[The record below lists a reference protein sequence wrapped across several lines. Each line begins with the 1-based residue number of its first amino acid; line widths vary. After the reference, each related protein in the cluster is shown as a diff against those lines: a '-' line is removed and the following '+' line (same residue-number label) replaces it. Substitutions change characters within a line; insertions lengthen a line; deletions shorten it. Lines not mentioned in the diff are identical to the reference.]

1 MNEFERLKQ
10 LLLGDELQSVQH
22 IEAELLALQKTLKHP
37 EALIHH
43 IAPHFSKMLIDAS
56 SQEHAAFEK
65 AIVHALNALIE
76 HGSKESY
83 ESVISKISP
92 LIYQELHRYTTSHK
106 EQVSDLLY
114 PVVGGMISKYV
125 SQMLQDMMNDI
136 NAKIQHG
143 LSVQNIKRKIR
154 AKVQGI
160 DESELLLYESM
171 PVHVKAVLLIHKP
184 MGAVIVHR
192 VDEGDSIDE
201 PEMVASMLT
210 ALTDFINNWIH
221 KQEQFSDVNEI
232 NYGSSKIYLES
243 SGYSY
248 LAVLL
253 DGQTTQDII
262 RTTNRVLENILEHY
276 ATPIQKFDGDLSL
289 FPTHKIQALMT
300 PLFELNHHH
309 SLPSDNQTPSKWP
322 LAVIAL
328 LLLALG
334 GWLYYTQYQ
343 KEHFETMIQKRLQTD
358 PHLTLYALRTSWK
371 DHTLRI
377 EGRVPNH
384 KLKDEVFNVVMTKKF
399 PYEIDNR
406 VVVVEPLKDYAKSK
420 RLIAKQIA
428 MLNSDLHTNL
438 SCDVTDGIVTI
449 SGETASPQKL
459 KKAAEIIKE
468 LDAIKHLYINTTP
481 INGNHYNLYF
491 KSGSFTIEEEH
502 AALLERVA
510 AQLQQHPQAHLSV
523 IGYSSPSKD
532 VSHNIF
538 LAKSR
543 ANNATAALIALGI
556 APQRITT
563 QWMPQPPLF
572 SENNNSIAQ
581 CVKFY
586 WYNTVQ
592 EKK

>member
-1 MNEFERLKQ
+1 MNELERLKQ

-22 IEAELLALQKTLKHP
+22 IEEELLQLQKSLDHP

-43 IAPHFSKMLIDAS
+43 IAPHFSTMLINAS
-56 SQEHAAFEK
+56 SQEHAAFEN
-65 AIVHALNALIE
+65 AVVHALNALIE

-83 ESVISKISP
+83 ESVIEKISP

-143 LSVQNIKRKIR
+143 LSIQNIKRKIR

-160 DESELLLYESM
+160 DESELLLYESL
-171 PVHVKAVLLIHKP
+171 PVHIKAVLLIHKP

-201 PEMVASMLT
+201 PEMVGSMLT

-221 KQEQFSDVNEI
+221 KQEEFHDVNEI
-232 NYGSSKIYLES
+232 NYGGSKIYLES
-243 SGYSY
+243 SGHSY

-253 DGQTTQDII
+253 DGQTTQDVIT
-262 RTTNRVLENILEHY
+262 TTNKVLETILDNY
-276 ATPIQKFDGDLSL
+276 ATPIQKFDGDLSSLPTQQIKEL
-289 FPTHKIQALMT
+289 FT
-300 PLFELNHHH
+300 PLFELNHHNT
-309 SLPSDNQTPSKWP
+309 PINQTPSKWP
-322 LAVIAL
+322 LAIIAL
-328 LLLALG
+328 FLFTLG
-334 GWLYYTQYQ
+334 GWLYYMQYQ
-343 KEHFETMIQKRLQTD
+343 KDHFEAMISERIHTNA
-358 PHLTLYALRTSWK
+358 HLALYAIDTSWK
-371 DHTLRI
+371 DNTLVI
-377 EGRVPNH
+377 TGKVPNQ
-384 KLKDEVFNVVMTKKF
+384 KLKDEIFNVVMTKKF
-399 PYEIDNR
+399 PYTIDNK

-428 MLNSDLHTNL
+428 LLNSDLHTNL
-438 SCDVTDGIVTI
+438 SYEVTNGVITI

-459 KKAAEIIKE
+459 KQAVDIITE
-468 LDAIKHLYINTTP
+468 LDAITHLYVNVMDISND
-481 INGNHYNLYF
+481 HYNLYF
-491 KSGSFTIEEEH
+491 KSGRSTIEKH
-502 AALLERVA
+502 HVPLLETVA
-510 AQLQQHPQAHLSV
+510 SLLHKHPQTHLSV
-523 IGYSSPSKD
+523 IGYSSPSK
-532 VSHNIF
+532 VVTHNTS

-543 ANNATAALIALGI
+543 AQNATAALITLGV

-563 QWMPQPPLF
+563 QWMSQPPLF
-572 SENNNSIAQ
+572 SENNNSMSQ

-586 WYNTVQ
+586 WYNTA
-592 EKK
+592 EKRE